1 MDPPAVISVATTP
14 AVQPSVTSG
23 VQTVWTPGGAEEALE
38 LAAIAASERVE
49 RERYICYKF

>member
-1 MDPPAVISVATTP
+1 MISVATTP